1 MENGIKKQISIR
13 IDQELL
19 ERMKDMVYWNPGWT
33 LNDLIEI
40 TLRETIYSMER
51 CEKRPSIKLKPGRK
65 VT

>member
-19 ERMKDMVYWNPGWT
+19 ERMKDMVYWHPGWT

-40 TLRETIYSMER
+40 TLRETIYSMEK
-51 CEKRPSIKLKPGRK
+51 CEKRPQKNLKPGRK

>member
-40 TLRETIYSMER
+40 TLRETIYSMEK
-51 CEKRPSIKLKPGRK
+51 CEKRPQKNLKPGRK